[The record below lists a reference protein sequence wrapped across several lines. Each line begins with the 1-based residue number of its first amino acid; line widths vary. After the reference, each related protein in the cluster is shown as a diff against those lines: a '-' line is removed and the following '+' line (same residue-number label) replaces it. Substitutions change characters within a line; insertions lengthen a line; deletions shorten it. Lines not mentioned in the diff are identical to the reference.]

1 MKFILK
7 TLCAITLMSI
17 LGCGGAG
24 ESDENNPFDYT
35 AYDPKLSDNDA
46 AAELFA
52 RYTAN
57 ETVDGD
63 FSLCDAQTFKYPR
76 IGWCYHGSELYVEER
91 LGDKAYLVYS
101 RLSTNR
107 SNLRPIIVVTERK
120 LGVGDTVGAMF
131 CHKASVSL
139 IEGRSDAYVFVEIPD
154 SISHK
159 IQRLSFYLNVP
170 DERKREMSRVDQSI
184 ERLKS
189 EKNDVGLANAL
200 WCKKMYEKIDRGD
213 F

>member
-1 MKFILK
+1 MKILLK
-7 TLCAITLMSI
+7 TVCAVTLMAF
-17 LGCGGAG
+17 LGCGGGG
-24 ESDENNPFDYT
+24 ESGESNPFDYA

-52 RYTAN
+52 HYTSN
-57 ETVDGD
+57 ERVDED
-63 FSLCDAQTFKYPR
+63 FSRCDEQTVKHPHV
-76 IGWCYHGSELYVEER
+76 GWCYHGSELYVEEK
-91 LGDKAYLVYS
+91 LSEKAYLVYS
-101 RLSTNR
+101 RLSNSR
-107 SNLRPIIVVTERK
+107 SNLRPIIVVTGRK
-120 LGVGDTVGAMF
+120 LGVGDVVGAMF
-131 CHKASVSL
+131 CYKASVAL

-159 IQRLSFYLNVP
+159 IMRLSFYLNVP
-170 DERKREMSRVDQSI
+170 DERKREMSRVDRSI

-189 EKNDVGLANAL
+189 EKDDEGLANAL